1 MSEPKR
7 PLLSY
12 LALAGLAL
20 IWGASFLFIKVAVQ
34 DMRPAAL
41 VLIRAASGFVAMAA
55 VVALMRRSLV
65 GPGWKRRLFPYVVMA
80 IGGGLIP
87 WTGIAWGEE
96 RITSGLASI
105 LNATALLFMAVLA
118 YWVIPMERPSAVNYA
133 GVFIGFAGVVILV
146 LPRVLETGLGGDTL
160 GTLAVLVAAASYAA
174 VALYQRRNLRG
185 VDVYEA
191 SLGQLAMTVL
201 IALPF
206 AAPSLPSVHLNLP
219 SMASVLA
226 LGIAGSGLAY
236 ILYYYALNTLGPVR
250 ASTVTLL
257 LPVTAVFWGV
267 TLLHESVTL
276 PIVVGMVVILGG
288 IVLTNMRRRTAGA
301 EPVAESD
308 TAAA

>member
-1 MSEPKR
+1 VSEPKR

-34 DMRPAAL
+34 DMSPAAL
-41 VLIRAASGFVAMAA
+41 VLIRSASGFVALAA
-55 VVALMRRSLV
+55 IVALMRRSLV
-65 GPGWKRRLFPYVVMA
+65 RAGWRRRLLPYVVMA

-105 LNATALLFMAVLA
+105 LNATTPLFAAVLA
-118 YWVIPMERPSAVNYA
+118 YWVIPTERPSAVNYA
-133 GVFIGFAGVVILV
+133 GVFIGFGGVVILV
-146 LPRVLETGLGGDTL
+146 LPTIVQTGVGGDTL
-160 GTLAVLVAAASYAA
+160 GTLAVLVAAASYAV

-206 AAPSLPSVHLNLP
+206 AAPSLPSVHLNLL
-219 SMASVLA
+219 SIGSVLA
-226 LGIAGSGLAY
+226 LGIAGSGVAY

-250 ASTVTLL
+250 ASAVTLL

-276 PIVVGMVVILGG
+276 PIVVGMVVILAG
-288 IVLTNMRRRTAGA
+288 IVLTNMRRRTAGR
-301 EPVAESD
+301 EPVSESD

>member
-34 DMRPAAL
+34 DMSPAAL

-65 GPGWKRRLFPYVVMA
+65 GPGWKRRLFPFVVMA

-105 LNATALLFMAVLA
+105 LNATAPLFTAVLD

>member
-20 IWGASFLFIKVAVQ
+20 MWGASFLFIKVAVQ
-34 DMRPAAL
+34 DMSPAAL
-41 VLIRAASGFVAMAA
+41 VLIRSASGFVALAA
-55 VVALMRRSLV
+55 IVALMRRSLV
-65 GPGWKRRLFPYVVMA
+65 RAGWKRRLFPYVVMA

-87 WTGIAWGEE
+87 WTGLAWGEE

-105 LNATALLFMAVLA
+105 LNATTPLFAAVLA
-118 YWVIPMERPSAVNYA
+118 YWVIPLERPSAVNYA
-133 GVFIGFAGVVILV
+133 GVFIGFGGVVILV
-146 LPRVLETGLGGDTL
+146 LPTIVQTGVGGDTL
-160 GTLAVLVAAASYAA
+160 GTLAVLVAAASYAV

-206 AAPSLPSVHLNLP
+206 AAPSLPSVHLNLL
-219 SMASVLA
+219 SIGSVLA
-226 LGIAGSGLAY
+226 LGIAGSGVAY

-250 ASTVTLL
+250 ASAVTLL

-276 PIVVGMVVILGG
+276 PIVVGMVVILAG
-288 IVLTNMRRRTAGA
+288 IVLTNMRRRTAGR
-301 EPVAESD
+301 EPVSESD

>member
-34 DMRPAAL
+34 DMSPAAL

-105 LNATALLFMAVLA
+105 LNATAPLFTAVLA

-219 SMASVLA
+219 SIASVLA

>member
-34 DMRPAAL
+34 DMSPAAL
-41 VLIRAASGFVAMAA
+41 VLIRSASGFVALAA
-55 VVALMRRSLV
+55 IVALMRRSLV
-65 GPGWKRRLFPYVVMA
+65 RAGWKRRLFPYVVMA

-87 WTGIAWGEE
+87 WTGLAWGEE

-105 LNATALLFMAVLA
+105 LNATTPLFAAVLA
-118 YWVIPMERPSAVNYA
+118 YWVIPLERPSAVNYA
-133 GVFIGFAGVVILV
+133 GVFIGFGGVVILV
-146 LPRVLETGLGGDTL
+146 LPTIVRTGVGGDTF
-160 GTLAVLVAAASYAA
+160 GTLAVLVSAASYAV

-206 AAPSLPSVHLNLP
+206 AAPSLPSVHLNLL
-219 SMASVLA
+219 SIGSVLA
-226 LGIAGSGLAY
+226 LGIAGSGVAY

-250 ASTVTLL
+250 ASAVTLL

-276 PIVVGMVVILGG
+276 PIVVGMVVILAG
-288 IVLTNMRRRTAGA
+288 IVLTNMRRRTAGR
-301 EPVAESD
+301 EPVSESD

>member
-34 DMRPAAL
+34 DMSPAAL

-105 LNATALLFMAVLA
+105 LNATAPLFTAVLA

>member
-1 MSEPKR
+1 VSEPKR

-34 DMRPAAL
+34 DMSPAAL

-105 LNATALLFMAVLA
+105 LNATAPLFTAVLA

-219 SMASVLA
+219 SIASVLA

>member
-1 MSEPKR
+1 VSEPKR

-34 DMRPAAL
+34 DMSPAAL

-105 LNATALLFMAVLA
+105 LNATAPLFTAVLA